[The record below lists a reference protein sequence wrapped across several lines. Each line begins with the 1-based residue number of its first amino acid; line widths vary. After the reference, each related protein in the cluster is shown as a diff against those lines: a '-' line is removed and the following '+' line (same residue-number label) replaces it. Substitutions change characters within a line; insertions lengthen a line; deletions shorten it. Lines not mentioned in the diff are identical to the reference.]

1 MAAGNHELLREESLR
16 RIEQLLAKAAAEGAQ
31 LGLSR
36 DELHDMLDV
45 MAEEATAEGA
55 GNE

>member
-1 MAAGNHELLREESLR
+1 MREESLR
-16 RIEQLLAKAAAEGAQ
+16 RIEQLLTKAATEAAK